1 MLDAFRLCCGDAHFC
16 CGPDQVMTLQAEGTN
31 GFKDPNILAHH
42 MHGFFGNPGTDN
54 VPCDSN
60 LVDPSL
66 ICYRGDNVFA
76 DVIPG
81 ECKDWQYDI
90 PLDHP
95 VGMLW

>member
-1 MLDAFRLCCGDAHFC
+1 MPQGSARALLTSAVAL
-16 CGPDQVMTLQAEGTN
+16 PLQAEGTN

-54 VPCDSN
+54 VPCDTS

-66 ICYRGDNVFA
+66 VCYRGDNVFA
-76 DVIPG
+76 DVFPG